1 MAIRPKMKILLA
13 EINSASNQALL
24 EKREHKVA
32 PASNVTLALAL
43 WLKLNFDAIVVNL
56 ADSDVAGFK
65 LIGALR
71 KREKE
76 RGGRIRSVAIG
87 ELDEKEQALDAGFDV
102 FLEFPPSGIEL
113 WESVEKS
120 LPNDSEDGSDPA
132 LKPSFNQQAAM
143 RLVDNDEELFLEIV
157 EMFRTD
163 VVEYRD
169 KLQEALKGSDAELV
183 EKYAH
188 TLKGASANICAGPL
202 KDASSDIELA
212 ARDGD
217 LAGARKYF
225 LSFEQEFRRL
235 TSDLEVFDDIN

>member
-1 MAIRPKMKILLA
+1 MKILLA

-24 EKREHKVA
+24 EKRDHKVA

-43 WLKLNFDAIVVNL
+43 WIKLNFDAIVVNL
-56 ADSDVAGFK
+56 SDSDVAGFK

-76 RGGRIRSVAIG
+76 SGGRIRSVAIG
-87 ELDEKEQALDAGFDV
+87 ELDEKERALNAGFDV

-120 LPNDSEDGSDPA
+120 LPENSENGSEPA
-132 LKPSFNQQAAM
+132 IKPSFNKQAAM

-183 EKYAH
+183 EKFAH

-202 KDASSDIELA
+202 KDTSSDIELA

-217 LAGARKYF
+217 LATARKHF

-235 TSDLEVFDDIN
+235 TSDLEVFDSAS

>member
-1 MAIRPKMKILLA
+1 MKILLA

-43 WLKLNFDAIVVNL
+43 WLKIEFDAIVVNL
-56 ADSDVAGFK
+56 SDPDVAGYK

-71 KREKE
+71 KREEE
-76 RGGRIRSVAIG
+76 RGGYIRSVAIG
-87 ELDEKEQALDAGFDV
+87 KMEEKERALNAGFDV

-120 LPNDSEDGSDPA
+120 LPKTTGDDFEPEE
-132 LKPSFNQQAAM
+132 KPSFNKKAAM

-157 EMFRTD
+157 EMFRDD
-163 VVEYRD
+163 VVDYRE
-169 KLQEALKGSDAELV
+169 KLQEALKGSDPELV
-183 EKYAH
+183 EKFAH

-212 ARDGD
+212 AREGD

-235 TSDLEVFDDIN
+235 TADLEVFDSTD

>member
-1 MAIRPKMKILLA
+1 MKILLA
-13 EINSASNQALL
+13 EINSALNQALL

-43 WLKLNFDAIVVNL
+43 WLKLHFDAIVVNL
-56 ADSDVAGFK
+56 SDSDVAGFK
-65 LIGALR
+65 LIAALR

-87 ELDEKEQALDAGFDV
+87 ELGEEERALSSGFDV

-120 LPNDSEDGSDPA
+120 LPEASEDGSDA
-132 LKPSFNQQAAM
+132 AIKPSFNQQAAM

-157 EMFRTD
+157 EMFRAD
-163 VVEYRD
+163 VVDYRD
-169 KLQEALKGSDAELV
+169 KLQESLKGSDPELV
-183 EKYAH
+183 EKFAH

-217 LAGARKYF
+217 LASARKYF
-225 LSFEQEFRRL
+225 LSFDQEFRRL
-235 TSDLEVFDDIN
+235 TSDLEVFGSLN